1 MKIDNDANCAAFGET
16 LAGAAKGR
24 KNVIMLTLGTGV
36 GGGIVLDGK
45 IYAGAD
51 GMERNS
57 ATPNSSMTENF
68 APAARKAAWSHIV
81 QRLL

>member
-51 GMERNS
+51 GMGAELGH
-57 ATPNSSMTENF
+57 TKT
-68 APAARKAAWSHIV
+68 
-81 QRLL
+81 RL